1 MSLPDFGGSTSS
13 ADVEISG
20 MYVTMCIL
28 SVVFAD
34 RPKDLQSHRGKY
46 KGTRRAEA
54 AHEAGHHVTSQKGIQ
69 CVNDAV
75 YYMCSCTDP
84 ADAVDMAN
92 GDDSRSEVFV
102 DD

>member
-28 SVVFAD
+28 SVVFAN
-34 RPKDLQSHRGKY
+34 RSKNLQSHGGEY
-46 KGTRRAEA
+46 NGTRRAEA
-54 AHEAGHHVTSQKGIQ
+54 AHKAGHHVTTQKGIQ

-75 YYMCSCTDP
+75 YYNSLFEIQKRGAC
-84 ADAVDMAN
+84 
-92 GDDSRSEVFV
+92 
-102 DD
+102 